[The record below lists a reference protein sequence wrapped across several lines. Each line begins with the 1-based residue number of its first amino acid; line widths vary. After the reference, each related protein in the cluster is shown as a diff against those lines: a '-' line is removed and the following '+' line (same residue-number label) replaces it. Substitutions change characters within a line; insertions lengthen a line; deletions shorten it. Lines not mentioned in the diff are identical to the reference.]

1 MRAGGRADAKRSEA
15 NGLRYYHT
23 LRMKIDEILKTP
35 SIIATA
41 IFFTML
47 YALTLTVFLRELLKF
62 KTLTLNP
69 ASEAAGTVTST
80 ELGAMSH
87 DSFIDCYLVST
98 ATKHVCY
105 A

>member
-1 MRAGGRADAKRSEA
+1 
-15 NGLRYYHT
+15 
-23 LRMKIDEILKTP
+23 MKIDEILKTP
-35 SIIATA
+35 GIIGTA

-69 ASEAAGTVTST
+69 AAEAAGTVHST

-87 DSFIDCYLVST
+87 DSFIDCYLVSP